1 MDPKDLLHRKD
12 WSFAVP
18 VASSELVLM
27 VVMLMLSKD
36 RGTGAERARK
46 LNGHIQFLRTLLQH

>member
-1 MDPKDLLHRKD
+1 MNPKDLSHRKD

-36 RGTGAERARK
+36 GGTGAERARK
-46 LNGHIQFLRTLLQH
+46 LNRHIQFVRTLLQH